1 MNNSI
6 GNLNVSCDCVKSNIN
21 ESSAERLKDARCNS
35 VVLFSTGL
43 PSIYG
48 NRTLSYSNNLKYS
61 HISRNMVYIRR
72 LIREFIAT
80 REFTINNN
88 FNAQSTI
95 NYIRSYILE
104 SFKSSGVIQDY
115 NIDYTIDRNSMF
127 ITIDLLF
134 NTSIEYITLNF
145 TL

>member
-1 MNNSI
+1 
-6 GNLNVSCDCVKSNIN
+6 
-21 ESSAERLKDARCNS
+21 
-35 VVLFSTGL
+35 
-43 PSIYG
+43 
-48 NRTLSYSNNLKYS
+48 
-61 HISRNMVYIRR
+61 MVFIRR

-80 REFTINNN
+80 REFTINNS

-95 NYIRSYILE
+95 NYIRSSILE
-104 SFKSSGVIQDY
+104 SFKSSGVIRDY
-115 NIDYTIDRNSMF
+115 NTDYTIDRNSMF